1 MSTPFHTKVHVHSIK
16 NEMFNRTMAFA
27 NPGALSKADLEG
39 RLVEPDPAVP
49 CGMKLAEA
57 GTPIGPRVAR
67 IDVFENRG
75 PGAGGVITAQFRFSD
90 LVPVLDGDTLAQGD
104 TAVGGGDG
112 FVKKGAADDVGAF
125 VAEIITVK
133 GKKYASV
140 VKL

>member
-49 CGMKLAEA
+49 CGMKLVEA
-57 GTPIGPRVAR
+57 GTEIGPRVAR
-67 IDVFENRG
+67 IDIFENRG

-90 LVPVLDGDTLAQGD
+90 LVPILDGDTLAQGD

-112 FVKKGAADDVGAF
+112 FVKKGGADDVGAF
-125 VAEIITVK
+125 VAEVLTVK

>member
-16 NEMFNRTMAFA
+16 NEMSNRTMAFA
-27 NPGALSKADLEG
+27 NPGGLTKAQLEG

-49 CGMKLAEA
+49 CGMKLVEA
-57 GTPIGPRVAR
+57 GTAIGPRVAR

-75 PGAGGVITAQFRFSD
+75 PGAGGVITAQFQFTD
-90 LVPVLDGDTLAQGD
+90 LVPILDGDPLAQGD

-112 FVKKGAADDVGAF
+112 FVKKGGADDVGAF
-125 VAEIITVK
+125 VAEVLTVK
-133 GKKYASV
+133 GVKYASV

>member
-27 NPGALSKADLEG
+27 NPDALSKADLEG

-49 CGMKLAEA
+49 CGMKLVAD

-90 LVPVLDGDTLAQGD
+90 LVPVLDGDALAQGD
-104 TAVGGGDG
+104 TAVGAAGG

-125 VAEIITVK
+125 VAEILTIK